1 MSDTK
6 NMDVETKV
14 HEAEGSW
21 LSGWPAMLLSL
32 VIVGAAIY
40 SFSPRPKPDYPA
52 TEVHVHDLLVTD
64 LARHGQRII
73 AVGEQ
78 GNILYADDPQGPWR
92 SAEIEVQR
100 GSNLTR
106 VLFVDEQV
114 AVAVGHDAWILRSE
128 DGGQSWQEILF
139 EPERAEPLL
148 GIAGPFDGELFA
160 FGAFGQLQVSR
171 DSGQSWTRTELVK
184 QESESEE
191 QEAAPG
197 INDPFSD
204 SYDPFAAFSDG
215 GGGFDDFSSRHLNAM
230 VQAQDHSLWLAGERG
245 LLARS
250 NDQGK
255 TWEQFET
262 GYNGSF
268 YGLIEAQPGRMLVY
282 GMRGHAYYSDDQGQT
297 WVASQSHTPESLYD
311 GVRKSNGDI
320 LLVGGSNSVILS
332 RDAGATFTPVSEK
345 QAKALTAVLVLA
357 PGQWLTAGE
366 AGVRLQSPQA
376 ASQANKEHG

>member
-1 MSDTK
+1 MSDTSTV
-6 NMDVETKV
+6 DIETKT

-32 VIVGAAIY
+32 AIVGAAVY

-64 LARHGQRII
+64 LAQQGKRII

-78 GNILYADDPQGPWR
+78 GNILYADNPQGPWK
-92 SAEIEVQR
+92 SADVDAQR

-106 VLFVDEQV
+106 VLFVDDQV
-114 AVAVGHDAWILRSE
+114 AVAVGHDSWILRSD
-128 DGGQSWQEILF
+128 DGGQSWQEVLF
-139 EPERAEPLL
+139 QPERAEPLL
-148 GIAGPFDGELFA
+148 GLAGPFDGELFA
-160 FGAFGQLQVSR
+160 YGAFGQLQTSR
-171 DSGQSWTRTELVK
+171 DLGQTWARMELVK
-184 QESESEE
+184 QDSESNEDD
-191 QEAAPG
+191 AALDAS
-197 INDPFSD
+197 DPFSD
-204 SYDPFAAFSDG
+204 AYDPFAAFSDG

-230 VQAQDHSLWLAGERG
+230 VQAQDNSLWLAGERG

-250 NDQGK
+250 QDQGK
-255 TWEQFET
+255 TWVQFET

-282 GMRGHAYYSDDQGQT
+282 GMRGHVYYSDDQGEN
-297 WVASQSHTPESLYD
+297 WVASQSHTGESLYG
-311 GVRKSNGDI
+311 GVRKRNGEL

-332 RDAGATFTPVSEK
+332 RDAGATFTQVSEK
-345 QAKALTAVLVLA
+345 QAKALTAVLVIA

-366 AGVRLQSPQA
+366 AGVRVQGPKVPAQP
-376 ASQANKEHG
+376 NKEHG